1 MGILATFMVPHPPM
15 IIPEIGKG
23 AEQQITE
30 TIAAYEQ
37 VADEIAALQPETII
51 ISSPHSIL
59 YSDYFHI
66 SPGAG
71 AKGSFA
77 EFGVPEVNFEE
88 TYDEALRDLI
98 CKKADAYGV
107 AAGKLGEK
115 DPALDHGT
123 MVPLWFI
130 RHKYQRGNIIRIG
143 LSGLGLLYHY
153 RLGEIAREAAD
164 QLGRR
169 VVWVA
174 SGDLSHKLQEYG
186 PYGFAQEGPEYD
198 RRVLEVAER
207 AAFDEWFDFDD
218 DFCVKAAECGHKSF
232 VMMAGALDGMAV
244 KAKVYAHQ
252 DVTGVGYGIASFYPM
267 GEDENRHFR
276 FKFINQ
282 LRSFFL
288 NPINEKETNAKQ
300 DILKSDIAKKW
311 NDATDP
317 YVKLAQLSIAHYL
330 LTGKELIVS
339 EDELLPEMVQ
349 KEAGTF
355 VSIHKFGKLRGC
367 IGTFLPT
374 TKCIAQE
381 IIQNAI
387 HAATLDPR
395 FNAISPEEL
404 KDLEIHVDV
413 LSEPEPVQSTDQ
425 LDAKRYGVIVSSGKK
440 RGLLLPDLEGVDTVE
455 QQVAIAMQKGGID
468 SSETVQLQRFEV
480 IRHQ

>member
-23 AEQQITE
+23 AEQQIAE

-77 EFGVPEVNFEE
+77 EFGAPEVNFEE
-88 TYDEALRDLI
+88 TYDKALRDLI

-115 DPALDHGT
+115 DSALDHGT

-130 RHKYQRGNIIRIG
+130 RQKYQSGNIIRIG

-153 RLGEIAREAAD
+153 RLGEIVREAAD

-186 PYGFAQEGPEYD
+186 PYGFAPEGPEYD

-207 AAFDEWFDFDD
+207 ATFDEWFDFDD
-218 DFCVKAAECGHKSF
+218 DFCMKAAECGHKSF

-252 DVTGVGYGIASFYPM
+252 DVTGVGYGIASFYPT

-276 FKFINQ
+276 FKYINQ

-288 NPINEKETNAKQ
+288 NPINEKR
-300 DILKSDIAKKW
+300 
-311 NDATDP
+311 NDVTDP
-317 YVKLAQLSIAHYL
+317 YVRLAQLSIAHYL
-330 LTGKELIVS
+330 LIGKELIVS

-374 TKCIAQE
+374 TECIAQE

-480 IRHQ
+480 VRHHETC